1 MKTFLSFVGKE
12 TRHIVRDRRTMLI
25 LFGMPVMMMLLLG
38 FAVRTDVKEVRTVVV
53 TASADHLTRR
63 LVAELAA
70 TEHFTLVGTAPTAAS
85 AERLI
90 RCQRADMAV
99 VFSPSFAARLAKGEE
114 RVQLITDGA
123 DPNMAR
129 QYTNYARSIFMQA
142 LAGGRAAGA
151 GAGLPVSVKML
162 YNPEMQSAYN
172 FVPGIMGM
180 LLMIVCAL
188 MTSVSIVREKER
200 GTMELLLVSPV
211 RPLTVIVA
219 KAVPYMVLSL
229 VVLTAILLMSTMCW
243 PCPCRVRC
251 FGYSPCRPSTS
262 FLPSCSV
269 CSSATWPRPR
279 SRHCSCR
286 PWCCSCPVCCSAA

>member
-99 VFSPSFAARLAKGEE
+99 VFSPSFAARLAKGEG

-142 LAGGRAAGA
+142 FAGGRAAGA
-151 GAGLPVSVKML
+151 GAGL
-162 YNPEMQSAYN
+162 A
-172 FVPGIMGM
+172 
-180 LLMIVCAL
+180 
-188 MTSVSIVREKER
+188 
-200 GTMELLLVSPV
+200 
-211 RPLTVIVA
+211 
-219 KAVPYMVLSL
+219 VLSL
-229 VVLTAILLMSTMCW
+229 VLVFWVRGRLHEIGILLSIGTSKRQIIGQFLAELAIIAAVSSVFALGIGSVASSQISTALTAQTDQSQRIEKTVVQAAPPATYLQAFA
-243 PCPCRVRC
+243 
-251 FGYSPCRPSTS
+251 FGYMVVLLSAIAATAPIMRQSPKQILAKLS
-262 FLPSCSV
+262 
-269 CSSATWPRPR
+269 
-279 SRHCSCR
+279 
-286 PWCCSCPVCCSAA
+286 

>member
-1 MKTFLSFVGKE
+1 
-12 TRHIVRDRRTMLI
+12 RHIVRDRRTMLI

-99 VFSPSFAARLAKGEE
+99 VFSPSFAARLAKGEG

-129 QYTNYARSIFMQA
+129 QYTNY
-142 LAGGRAAGA
+142 
-151 GAGLPVSVKML
+151 
-162 YNPEMQSAYN
+162 
-172 FVPGIMGM
+172 
-180 LLMIVCAL
+180 
-188 MTSVSIVREKER
+188 
-200 GTMELLLVSPV
+200 
-211 RPLTVIVA
+211 
-219 KAVPYMVLSL
+219 
-229 VVLTAILLMSTMCW
+229 
-243 PCPCRVRC
+243 
-251 FGYSPCRPSTS
+251 
-262 FLPSCSV
+262 
-269 CSSATWPRPR
+269 
-279 SRHCSCR
+279 
-286 PWCCSCPVCCSAA
+286 

>member
-99 VFSPSFAARLAKGEE
+99 VFSPSFAARLAKGEG
-114 RVQLITDGA
+114 RVQLITDGPTPTWRGNTPTMPA
-123 DPNMAR
+123 ASSCRLSP
-129 QYTNYARSIFMQA
+129 
-142 LAGGRAAGA
+142 AGA
-151 GAGLPVSVKML
+151 
-162 YNPEMQSAYN
+162 Q
-172 FVPGIMGM
+172 PGPG
-180 LLMIVCAL
+180 
-188 MTSVSIVREKER
+188 R
-200 GTMELLLVSPV
+200 G
-211 RPLTVIVA
+211 
-219 KAVPYMVLSL
+219 
-229 VVLTAILLMSTMCW
+229 
-243 PCPCRVRC
+243 CR
-251 FGYSPCRPSTS
+251 
-262 FLPSCSV
+262 
-269 CSSATWPRPR
+269 
-279 SRHCSCR
+279 
-286 PWCCSCPVCCSAA
+286 